1 MTVLS
6 GGGHVDTHS
15 GWNDRWEDNVWN
27 RKAVWEVRRCGGVT
41 TSPDCSNS
49 DAVWQFDST
58 EETLILTSDTLKEN
72 QRETVQTFNTQDQ
85 RSDEREI
92 RRESSELWIY
102 RWYLLTETLPLLVS
116 FNEGVEVEAAGVNPQ
131 SCLVSCSWMM
141 LNIRITS
148 GQSAPTG
155 ELKQTP
161 VSVKNLQLKWVSAVV
176 YVARTPHINYI
187 LSYSH

>member
-1 MTVLS
+1 MVKWWFWAAAATSTLTLDETTDEKTKCET
-6 GGGHVDTHS
+6 GKQCG
-15 GWNDRWEDNVWN
+15 RF
-27 RKAVWEVRRCGGVT
+27 GGVK

-102 RWYLLTETLPLLVS
+102 P
-116 FNEGVEVEAAGVNPQ
+116 
-131 SCLVSCSWMM
+131 
-141 LNIRITS
+141 
-148 GQSAPTG
+148 
-155 ELKQTP
+155 
-161 VSVKNLQLKWVSAVV
+161 
-176 YVARTPHINYI
+176 
-187 LSYSH
+187 